1 MPPKRQKCRKNAS
14 AFPQAI
20 SDLQFHIRSGSA
32 CIGDPR
38 LQALCQ
44 ERIDLLRRAADVV
57 RGVQMCGDLLAGQS
71 EGGISGEFKR
81 ESIVDGSVTQED
93 ILSKA
98 FGV

>member
-1 MPPKRQKCRKNAS
+1 MGM
-14 AFPQAI
+14 
-20 SDLQFHIRSGSA
+20 SDRVLVFH
-32 CIGDPR
+32 
-38 LQALCQ
+38 
-44 ERIDLLRRAADVV
+44 
-57 RGVQMCGDLLAGQS
+57 